1 MAQEEKKRRGYAVGV
16 QEFDWICERGAVY
29 ADKTEMGVG
38 ADMQAVGLNI
48 SQDRRTIDSY
58 KIVNVK

>member
-1 MAQEEKKRRGYAVGV
+1 MPMGQWTPYGTGDSPRSIRAVDPRPIV
-16 QEFDWICERGAVY
+16 
-29 ADKTEMGVG
+29 
-38 ADMQAVGLNI
+38 AVGLNI